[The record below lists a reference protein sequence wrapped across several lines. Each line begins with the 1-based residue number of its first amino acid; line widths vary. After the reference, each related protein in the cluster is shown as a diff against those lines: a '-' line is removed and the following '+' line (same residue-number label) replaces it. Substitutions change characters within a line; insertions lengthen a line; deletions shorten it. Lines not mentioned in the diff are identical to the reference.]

1 MNGSSFIPNWALLQS
16 FASVA
21 AHGSLSAAARASK
34 TSQPTLSRHIST
46 LEQALG
52 YRVLRRT
59 AGGIDLTPEGAK
71 LAAQVSKM
79 SEVAA
84 GLGQVSEGTS
94 LKGTVRIS
102 ASQIV
107 ATYILPVILSE
118 IHVEEPEIQIEV
130 VATDETDN
138 LLRREADIAL
148 RMYQPTQLD
157 VIAKKV
163 TELELGIYAAHSY
176 LERNDMPKQ
185 PKDLMEHD
193 LIGYDRSEL
202 IIDGMRKMGYT
213 ITRDFFKFRSD
224 DQVVCWQMVLAGFG
238 IGFNQVLIGDAD
250 PRVQRIAPE
259 MPIGTIPIWLA
270 AHTGL
275 KTNPRVRCVFDELY
289 ARIHKLR

>member
-1 MNGSSFIPNWALLQS
+1 MNGLSFIPDWALLQS

-59 AGGIDLTPEGAK
+59 AGGIELTPEGTK

-107 ATYILPVILSE
+107 ATYILPAILGE
-118 IHVEEPEIQIEV
+118 IHVEEPDIQIEV

-185 PKDLMEHD
+185 SKDLMEHD

-213 ITRDFFKFRSD
+213 ITRDFLNSAAMIRWCAGRWFWR
-224 DQVVCWQMVLAGFG
+224 VL
-238 IGFNQVLIGDAD
+238 
-250 PRVQRIAPE
+250 
-259 MPIGTIPIWLA
+259 
-270 AHTGL
+270 GL
-275 KTNPRVRCVFDELY
+275 GLTKC
-289 ARIHKLR
+289 

>member
-1 MNGSSFIPNWALLQS
+1 
-16 FASVA
+16 
-21 AHGSLSAAARASK
+21 
-34 TSQPTLSRHIST
+34 
-46 LEQALG
+46 
-52 YRVLRRT
+52 
-59 AGGIDLTPEGAK
+59 
-71 LAAQVSKM
+71 M

-107 ATYILPVILSE
+107 ATYILPAIFSE
-118 IHVEEPEIQIEV
+118 IHVEEPDIQIDL

-148 RMYQPTQLD
+148 RMYKPTQLD

-163 TELELGIYAAHSY
+163 TEPELGIYAAHSY

-202 IIDGMRKMGYT
+202 IIDGMRKMGYAG
-213 ITRDFFKFRSD
+213 IRDFFKFRSD

-238 IGFNQVLIGDAD
+238 IGFNQVLIGDTD
-250 PRVQRIAPE
+250 PRVQRLAPE
-259 MPIGTIPIWLA
+259 IPIGTIPIWLA

-275 KTNPRVRCVFDELY
+275 KKSTGAVRL
-289 ARIHKLR
+289 

>member
-59 AGGIDLTPEGAK
+59 AGGIELTPEGAK

-107 ATYILPVILSE
+107 ATYILPVILS
-118 IHVEEPEIQIEV
+118 
-130 VATDETDN
+130 
-138 LLRREADIAL
+138 
-148 RMYQPTQLD
+148 
-157 VIAKKV
+157 
-163 TELELGIYAAHSY
+163 
-176 LERNDMPKQ
+176 
-185 PKDLMEHD
+185 
-193 LIGYDRSEL
+193 
-202 IIDGMRKMGYT
+202 
-213 ITRDFFKFRSD
+213 
-224 DQVVCWQMVLAGFG
+224 
-238 IGFNQVLIGDAD
+238 
-250 PRVQRIAPE
+250 
-259 MPIGTIPIWLA
+259 
-270 AHTGL
+270 
-275 KTNPRVRCVFDELY
+275 
-289 ARIHKLR
+289 

>member
-1 MNGSSFIPNWALLQS
+1 MNGLSFIPDWALLQS

-52 YRVLRRT
+52 YRVMRRT
-59 AGGIDLTPEGAK
+59 AGGIELTPEGTK

-107 ATYILPVILSE
+107 ATYILPAILGE
-118 IHVEEPEIQIEV
+118 IHVEEPDIQIEV

-185 PKDLMEHD
+185 SKDLMEHD

-275 KTNPRVRCVFDELY
+275 KTNPRVRCVFDALY

>member
-1 MNGSSFIPNWALLQS
+1 MNGLSFIPDWALLQS

-59 AGGIDLTPEGAK
+59 AGGIELTPESTK

-107 ATYILPVILSE
+107 ATYILPAILSE
-118 IHVEEPEIQIEV
+118 IHVEEPDIQIEV

-185 PKDLMEHD
+185 SKDLMEHD

-275 KTNPRVRCVFDELY
+275 KKNPRVRCVFDALY

>member
-1 MNGSSFIPNWALLQS
+1 
-16 FASVA
+16 
-21 AHGSLSAAARASK
+21 
-34 TSQPTLSRHIST
+34 
-46 LEQALG
+46 
-52 YRVLRRT
+52 
-59 AGGIDLTPEGAK
+59 
-71 LAAQVSKM
+71 M

-107 ATYILPVILSE
+107 ATYILPAILGE
-118 IHVEEPEIQIEV
+118 IHVEEPDIQIEV

-185 PKDLMEHD
+185 SKDLMEHD

-275 KTNPRVRCVFDELY
+275 KTNPRVRCVFDALY

>member
-1 MNGSSFIPNWALLQS
+1 MPDWALLQS
-16 FASVA
+16 FANVA
-21 AHGSLSAAARASK
+21 SHGSLSAAARASQ
-34 TSQPTLSRHIST
+34 TSQPTLSRHIAA
-46 LEQALG
+46 LGLALG

-59 AGGIDLTPEGAK
+59 TVGIELTSEGVK

-79 SEVAA
+79 SEAA
-84 GLGQVSEGTS
+84 ADLGQVAEGVT
-94 LKGTVRIS
+94 LTGTVRIS

-107 ATYILPVILSE
+107 ATYILPTILSE
-118 IHVEEPEIQIEV
+118 VHAQEPDIQIEV

-148 RMYQPTQLD
+148 QMYQPTQLD

-176 LERNDMPKQ
+176 LERNNMPQQ
-185 PKDLMEHD
+185 PQDLIEHD

-202 IIDGMRKMGYT
+202 IIDGMRKMGYE

-238 IGFNQVLIGDAD
+238 IGFNQVVIGDAGS
-250 PRVQRIAPE
+250 RVQRIAPA
-259 MPIGTIPIWLA
+259 MPMGTMPIWLA

-275 KTNPRVRCVFDELY
+275 KINSRVRYVFEVHY
-289 ARIHKLR
+289 ARIHKLH